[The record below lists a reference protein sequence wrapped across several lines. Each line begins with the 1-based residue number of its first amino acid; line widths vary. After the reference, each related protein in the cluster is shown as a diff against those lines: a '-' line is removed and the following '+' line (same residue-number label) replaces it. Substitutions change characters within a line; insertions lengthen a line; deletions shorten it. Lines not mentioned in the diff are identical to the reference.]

1 MVGRMYR
8 SRYGWKDAQVQ
19 VWLEGCTGPDM
30 VERTQSLQV
39 PYIKEAKDPGT
50 CNMEDSK
57 RSRKIHVK
65 DG

>member
-1 MVGRMYR
+1 MVGRKHR
-8 SRYGWKDAQVQ
+8 SRYGRKEAQVQ
-19 VWLEGCTGPDM
+19 VWLEECTGPGM
-30 VERTQSLQV
+30 VGRTQSLQV

-57 RSRKIHVK
+57 RSRKIHGK